1 MDIKEK
7 IKRINLY
14 RKLLHLFLVS
24 LNLYS
29 WFNIGNKSSKDLFL
43 WYVLVD
49 PSFRSWYNIYKFIN
63 YVPKENFKV
72 DKGLKQFNTNIK
84 FHSQSNLL

>member
-43 WYVLVD
+43 WYILVG
-49 PSFRSWYNIYKFIN
+49 PSFRSWYNIDKFIN

>member
-1 MDIKEK
+1 MDIKKK

-14 RKLLHLFLVS
+14 RKLLPLFLVS

-43 WYVLVD
+43 WYVLVG
-49 PSFRSWYNIYKFIN
+49 PSFRN
-63 YVPKENFKV
+63 YVPMENFNV